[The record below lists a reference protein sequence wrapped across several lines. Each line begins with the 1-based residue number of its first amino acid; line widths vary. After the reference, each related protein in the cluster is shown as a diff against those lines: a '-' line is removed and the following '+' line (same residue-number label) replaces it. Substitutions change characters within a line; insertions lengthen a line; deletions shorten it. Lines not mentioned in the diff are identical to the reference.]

1 MALET
6 TSSFRYMETCS
17 AISMATLSCAST
29 VDAPRWGVVT
39 RLSSSRSFFSF
50 SSRGSLHQ
58 TSKAAP
64 AMIFSFRAV

>member
-1 MALET
+1 MALVMIP
-6 TSSFRYMETCS
+6 SLRYLTAAWAMST
-17 AISMATLSCAST
+17 ATLSCAST

-39 RLSSSRSFFSF
+39 RLSSSRSFFSD

-64 AMIFSFRAV
+64 AMVCSFRAL